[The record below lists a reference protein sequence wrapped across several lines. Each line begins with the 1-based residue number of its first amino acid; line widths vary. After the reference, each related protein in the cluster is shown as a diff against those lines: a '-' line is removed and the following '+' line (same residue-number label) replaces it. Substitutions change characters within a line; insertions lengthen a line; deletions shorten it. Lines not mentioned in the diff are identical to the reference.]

1 MHHTGNKK
9 AVSEEMDRALRYV
22 ADNIN
27 VYSPFSYFLKT
38 FSIKYEPNIVIAPNG
53 MNIYIGDLFMNYP
66 FEEKVSIVIHELWY
80 IIVRGSS
87 ALSI

>member
-38 FSIKYEPNIVIAPNG
+38 FSIRYEPKIVIALNG
-53 MNIYIGDLFMNYP
+53 MNIYIGDLFMNYS

-80 IIVRGSS
+80 TIVRVSS